1 MSTSVAEVL
10 AILQRAD
17 IYRAN
22 VEHVEVL
29 PAREPVFSEIND
41 VEPNVAA
48 FLKHKVIRLYTHQA
62 DARIALQAGKNVVIT
77 TPTASGKTLAFNVPI
92 FERLDRERS
101 ATALYLYPTKA
112 LSNDQLR
119 VLDEFERISG
129 IPVRAQVYD
138 GDTPPHKRPKI
149 RTTSRIVISNP
160 YELHHVLPWHYKWQR
175 FLAHLKFIVLDE
187 AHVYR
192 GVFGSNIALLVRR
205 LRRLCAHYG
214 AKPQFVISTATL
226 ANPVEFAERLTGVS
240 FDLVA
245 HDGSPRGRKFFVLY
259 NPYSRTNRAPV
270 ASREASNLFLLF
282 VREGLQT
289 LCFTPSRKMAE
300 LVALWA
306 RNAVKDAE
314 PALVDRIAAYRAGY
328 LPAKRREIEARLKS
342 GDLIGITSTNALE
355 LGIDIGSL
363 DAVVIAGYP
372 GTIISTMQQAGRA
385 GRGESESIAT
395 LIGRHNPLDQYLM
408 KHPEVLFGGSHE
420 NAVIA
425 LSNEYITAGHVMCAA
440 AELPLR
446 VPDDEAYFPA
456 LLKESLQELQQ
467 HDLTKET
474 AGGWVYSGRGR
485 ATEAVRLNT
494 LSPNM
499 FKMVCKGRLL
509 ETLDTALAYREAH
522 QGAVILHD
530 GETYIV
536 KQLNLSSGVIS
547 VSKKDVDFHT
557 EPIKTVDLHII
568 KELETQQK
576 GLLTVSFGT
585 VEVVE
590 QYVGYKTLRYDQVV
604 GIESLDLP
612 PLRFTT
618 TALWFTIPDAAVAPC
633 VANDLDV
640 TGSIHG
646 AEHALIAVTPLHVMC
661 DRWDIGG
668 VSTVS
673 HADTGQPTIFIYD
686 AFEGGIGLAEKA
698 TELIAELVS
707 VARRLVRGCA
717 CDIGCPACIYS
728 PKCGNDNK
736 PLDKKGTII
745 LLDELAQLVAASSP
759 ALASQVQFVSR

>member
-1 MSTSVAEVL
+1 V
-10 AILQRAD
+10 AILQSDD
-17 IYRAN
+17 IYRSN
-22 VEHVEVL
+22 VEHIEVL
-29 PAREPVFSEIND
+29 SAREPIFGEVND
-41 VEPNVAA
+41 VEPRVDA
-48 FLKHKVIRLYTHQA
+48 FLKHKGIRLYRHQI
-62 DARIALQAGKNVVIT
+62 DARTVLRASKNIVIT

-92 FERLDRERS
+92 FEELDCERS
-101 ATALYLYPTKA
+101 ATALYLFPTKA

-119 VLDEFERISG
+119 VLEELELISG
-129 IPVRAQVYD
+129 IPVSPRVYD
-138 GDTPPHKRPKI
+138 GDTPSHKRPKI

-160 YELHHVLPWHYKWQR
+160 YELHHVLLWHYKWQR

-192 GVFGSNIALLVRR
+192 GVFGSNVALLVRR

-214 AKPQFVISTATL
+214 ATPQFVISTATL

-240 FDLVA
+240 YDLIA

-259 NPYSRTNRAPV
+259 NPYANAIRAPV
-270 ASREASNLFLLF
+270 ASREASNLFLLCI
-282 VREGLQT
+282 REKLQT
-289 LCFTPSRKMAE
+289 LCFTPSRKLAE

-306 RNAVKDAE
+306 RNTLEDSA

-355 LGIDIGSL
+355 LGMDIGSL
-363 DAVVIAGYP
+363 DAVVMAGYP

-395 LIGRHNPLDQYLM
+395 LIGLHNPLDQYLM
-408 KHPEVLFGGSHE
+408 KHPEALFGGSHE
-420 NAVIA
+420 NAIIA

-446 VPDDEAYFPA
+446 LPDDEAYFPA
-456 LLKESLQELQQ
+456 LLVESLHELQQ
-467 HDLTKET
+467 HGLTKET

-485 ATEAVRLNT
+485 ATEAVPLNA
-494 LSPNM
+494 LSPNV
-499 FKMVCKGRLL
+499 FKMVCEGRLL
-509 ETLDTALAYREAH
+509 ETLDTIRAYREAH
-522 QGAVILHD
+522 QGAVVLHD

-547 VSKKDVDFHT
+547 VSKMDVDFHT

-576 GLLTVSFGT
+576 GSLSVSFGT

-590 QYVGYKTLRYDQVV
+590 QYVGYKTLRHDQVV
-604 GIESLDLP
+604 GIEGLDLP

-618 TALWFTIPDAAVAPC
+618 TALWFTVPDTAITRCVSQDFDVA
-633 VANDLDV
+633 
-640 TGSIHG
+640 GSIHG
-646 AEHALIAVTPLHVMC
+646 AEHALIAVMPLHVMC

-668 VSTVS
+668 VSTVC
-673 HADTGQPTIFIYD
+673 HADTGRPTVFIYD

-698 TELIAELVS
+698 TELIAEV
-707 VARRLVRGCA
+707 VRMARGLVRGCS

-728 PKCGNDNK
+728 PKCGNDNR

-745 LLDELAQLVAASSP
+745 LLDELAQRIATATP
-759 ALASQVQFVSR
+759 TLAFKAQFVS